1 MKSLKN
7 PVSIDCDALSKRED
21 LIKIF
26 KKHKV
31 RFAYLFGSQLTEYV
45 NEESDVDIAVMLPQK
60 GESKREAGKRFDARV
75 ELMSDLSRAFKKEVD
90 VIILN
95 DVKSIFFKYIIMK
108 EGQCIY
114 SIDEDGRVMFEYN
127 TMTHYFDFA
136 PFLEAYNRAYVERT
150 V

>member
-7 PVSIDCDALSKRED
+7 PVPIDCDSLSQRED
-21 LIKIF
+21 LISIF
-26 KKHKV
+26 RKHKV

-45 NEESDVDIAVMLPQK
+45 NRERDVDIAVMLPQK
-60 GESKREAGKRFDARV
+60 GSSKREAGKRFDIRL
-75 ELMSDLSRAFKKEVD
+75 ELMSDLDGIFRKEVD

-108 EGQCIY
+108 EGKCIY
-114 SIDEDGRVMFEYN
+114 SIDEDDRVMFEYN

-136 PFLEAYNRAYVERT
+136 PFLEAYNRAYVKRT